1 MKYNICRFLVSKKI
15 QLCFL
20 TILYIKK
27 KNKCLG
33 ERYYERRAPALL
45 IYRDIPYSL
54 TFQYWLL
61 NWAFRKL
68 LSSCCYRC
76 CCVVLNLFL
85 FGVFFWSSF
94 FFFYSFFFIWYRF
107 IIYTAYGVD
116 NKIYKLIWAFVYT

>member
-20 TILYIKK
+20 TILYIK

-85 FGVFFWSSF
+85 FVFFCLLFSF
-94 FFFYSFFFIWYRF
+94 SILFFFIWYRF

>member
-15 QLCFL
+15 QLRFL

-27 KNKCLG
+27 QMFGRTVLRKACTCSTV
-33 ERYYERRAPALL
+33 L

-68 LSSCCYRC
+68 LSSCCYRF
-76 CCVVLNLFL
+76 CCVVLSLFL
-85 FGVFFWSSF
+85 FGFFCHLFSF
-94 FFFYSFFFIWYRF
+94 SIFFFIWYRF